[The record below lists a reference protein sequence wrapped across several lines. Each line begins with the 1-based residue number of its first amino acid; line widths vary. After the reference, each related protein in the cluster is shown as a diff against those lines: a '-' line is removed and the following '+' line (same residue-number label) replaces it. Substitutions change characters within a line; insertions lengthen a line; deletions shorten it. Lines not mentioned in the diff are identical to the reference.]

1 MFLKCNPNDL
11 YLFATLVDLGGFTA
25 AANALNMPKSRL
37 SRRIS
42 ALETILEARL
52 IQRSTRTI
60 NLTEAGHALYQ
71 HSRAMI
77 EAARAGETAVRDKH
91 SAPTGLVRLS
101 VPLAIGHFIVSQVVA
116 RFLDDYP
123 DVRVEVNVSNRNVDL
138 ITEGYD
144 LAIRGIEGRAVD
156 SSLVQVG
163 ICKVDWI
170 FVASPKFIDRH
181 GPLEHPDDLKPDQLL
196 LYSKHKIAPAKISIS
211 NTFGDSV
218 TINVAPRMISNS
230 FHILKAGA
238 LGGFGVVGL
247 PPYMCINELASGA
260 LQRVMPDWVPRP
272 GEVVAMFPT
281 RRGLAPA
288 TRALLDYIK
297 RELPGS
303 ALVSPGPAPAG

>member
-42 ALETILEARL
+42 VLEASLEARL
-52 IQRSTRTI
+52 LQRSTRTI

-77 EAARAGETAVRDKH
+77 EAAHAGEAAVRDKH
-91 SAPTGLVRLS
+91 DAPTGLVRVS
-101 VPLAIGHFIVSQVVA
+101 VPLAIGHFIISQIVP

-123 DVRVEVNVSNRNVDL
+123 DVRIEVNVSNRNVDL

-156 SSLVQVG
+156 SSLVQVS

-170 FVASPKFIDRH
+170 FVACPRFIDRF
-181 GPLEHPDDLKPDQLL
+181 GLPEHPGDLKPDQFL
-196 LYSKHKIAPAKISIS
+196 LYSKHQTVASKASIASA
-211 NTFGDSV
+211 FGESV
-218 TINVAPRMISNS
+218 TINIAPRMISNS
-230 FHILKAGA
+230 FHMLKAGA
-238 LGGFGVVGL
+238 LGGFGVAGL
-247 PPYMCINELASGA
+247 PPYMCTAEIATGA
-260 LQRVMPDWVPRP
+260 LRIVMPDWVPRI

-288 TRALLDYIK
+288 TRVLLDYIK

-303 ALVSPGPAPAG
+303 ALVAVRPGKTV